1 MADTDQDLIYV
12 RERRLPYET
21 FDSDNHLYENQDAL
35 TKFLPDEYKGVI
47 RYVDVGGRTKLAI
60 QDRISDYIPNPTFN
74 RVAVPGGAGYDVT
87 KGGGGYGDMTG
98 FGKMVAMPGMTRS
111 SIRNRATS

>member
-1 MADTDQDLIYV
+1 MTATEYIEVIHRDL
-12 RERRLPYET
+12 LFPT

-60 QDRISDYIPNPTFN
+60 LRPCIASHKQQERPATQHSERHPDGT
-74 RVAVPGGAGYDVT
+74 AAGQVPQANAFQMVLHRGILT
-87 KGGGGYGDMTG
+87 K
-98 FGKMVAMPGMTRS
+98 
-111 SIRNRATS
+111 